1 MSVGIRYLGGLL
13 SRSVPSSAP
22 FTSNLLV
29 SGRLGGSLAAGAR
42 RPGPFRLIHTSS
54 LVRQGQQ
61 TPRRQLDPREEF
73 RRHNERAR
81 QKNVTGILY
90 VSSFVIIFLGISY
103 AAVPL
108 YRLLCKRTGF
118 MGTPKTEPTIRDV
131 ESLRP
136 LENHRKLQ
144 ITFSG
149 QVSTVLNW
157 SFKPEQRQVNVVPGE
172 TALAFFKAY
181 NKSDK
186 PIVGVATYNVI
197 PEQAAPYFN
206 KIQCF
211 CFDEQQL
218 DPKEEIDMPVFFF
231 IDPEFANDPL
241 MDNIDEITLSYTFFK
256 SAGRD

>member
-1 MSVGIRYLGGLL
+1 MM
-13 SRSVPSSAP
+13 
-22 FTSNLLV
+22 
-29 SGRLGGSLAAGAR
+29 
-42 RPGPFRLIHTSS
+42 HTSS
-54 LVRQGQQ
+54 SVRQGQM
-61 TPRRQLDPREEF
+61 PRSQLDPREEF

-108 YRLLCKRTGF
+108 YRMLCKRTGF

-136 LENHRKLQ
+136 LENHRKLR

-231 IDPEFANDPL
+231 IDPEFADDPL
-241 MDNIDEITLSYTFFK
+241 MDDIDTITLSYTFFK

>member
-1 MSVGIRYLGGLL
+1 MVHTSILL
-13 SRSVPSSAP
+13 KQTQKRPHFNP
-22 FTSNLLV
+22 QEEY
-29 SGRLGGSLAAGAR
+29 RRHYEHAR
-42 RPGPFRLIHTSS
+42 R
-54 LVRQGQQ
+54 
-61 TPRRQLDPREEF
+61 
-73 RRHNERAR
+73 
-81 QKNVTGILY
+81 KNLTGILY

-118 MGTPKTEPTIRDV
+118 MGTPKTEPVVRDI

-136 LENHRKLQ
+136 LENHRKLR

-149 QVSTVLNW
+149 QVSTQLNW
-157 SFKPEQRQVNVVPGE
+157 SFKPEQRQVTVVPGE

-218 DPKEEIDMPVFFF
+218 DPREEIDMPVFFF
-231 IDPEFANDPL
+231 IDPEFAEDPL
-241 MDNIDEITLSYTFFK
+241 MDDIDTITLSYTFFK
-256 SAGRD
+256 SAGRQ